1 MKSREKN
8 EKNKKIKLPEVKRK
22 NALQTQR
29 KKNSQELIEK
39 NSTS

>member
-22 NALQTQR
+22 NAL
-29 KKNSQELIEK
+29 
-39 NSTS
+39 